1 MGCMATKETICT
13 WRRRQIRL
21 QWCHSE
27 WVLHLFGWRRHDKN
41 NIVATGW
48 PSLHGLSAAFVYIF
62 CYLLKCHL
70 LLNFNKICSK
80 MALSCLR
87 HRQIRQK
94 MHRRLFLIFMMWKIY
109 CSSVRSVWV
118 HPINTLR
125 LEKGEFYTLYPD
137 LRHFNPKFFAMYRM
151 NPAKF
156 NRLLGLVG
164 PKLQKKWTKFRN
176 PLSPEQKL
184 VITLR

>member
-1 MGCMATKETICT
+1 
-13 WRRRQIRL
+13 
-21 QWCHSE
+21 
-27 WVLHLFGWRRHDKN
+27 
-41 NIVATGW
+41 
-48 PSLHGLSAAFVYIF
+48 
-62 CYLLKCHL
+62 
-70 LLNFNKICSK
+70 
-80 MALSCLR
+80 MALSRLWR
-87 HRQIRQK
+87 RQIRQK

-125 LEKGEFYTLYPD
+125 MEKGEFYTLYPD

-151 NPAKF
+151 NPGKF
-156 NRLLGLVG
+156 DRLLALVG
-164 PKLQKKWTKFRN
+164 PKIQKKWTKFRN